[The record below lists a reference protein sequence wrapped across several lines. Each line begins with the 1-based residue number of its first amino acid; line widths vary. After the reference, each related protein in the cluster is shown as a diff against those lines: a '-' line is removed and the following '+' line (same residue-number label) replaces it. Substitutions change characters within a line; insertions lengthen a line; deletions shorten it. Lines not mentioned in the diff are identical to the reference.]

1 MYFMLN
7 CIFVE
12 SRSNTNVMTQHILD
26 TPIEYL
32 KGIGPSRAELLRK
45 ETEVGTFGE
54 MLHYYPFRYIDRS
67 KFYTIVEIDS
77 DTAWL
82 QIKGKVTA
90 MQTIGTGRTSRLVL
104 TFRDSTGTIELIWF
118 QGAKWVKE
126 KVQVGK
132 EYIIFGKP
140 NLFNGR
146 FNFSH
151 PDIEPADEE
160 ALIQNEPLQP
170 HYPTSEKLKSRGFTP
185 RNFVRIMRTLIA
197 QVHKYI
203 PETLSPELIKSAK
216 LMPRAQ
222 ALINIHFPENIHS
235 LSKAQERIKFD
246 ELFFIQLQLLRLKYI
261 RMEKVRSRVFA
272 HIGDYFNNF
281 YSTNLPFELTGA
293 QKKVIKEIRA
303 DLGSG
308 KQMNRLLQGDVGSGK
323 TLVALMSMLIAL
335 DNGCQACL
343 MAPTEILANQHYKT
357 IVKML
362 QGLPIEIALLTGST
376 RKAARTELHS
386 KLQDGRLQIL
396 VGTHALIEQQVQ
408 FQNLGLVVIDEQHRF
423 GVAQRARL
431 WEKSVVPPHILVMT
445 ATPIPRTLAMT
456 LYGDLDISVIDELPP
471 GRKPVKTYHFYEKD
485 RIKVFRFM
493 KDQISQGRQVYMV
506 YPLINES
513 DKLELQA
520 LKEGIDIVMRD
531 FPIPQYHISIVH
543 GQLKSGEKES
553 EMKRFVEKKT
563 QIMVATTVIEVGVD
577 VPNASVMVIENAERF
592 GLSQLHQLR
601 GRVGRGADQSHCIL
615 MSSYKLTADGRKRLD
630 TMVST
635 TDGFEI
641 AEVDL
646 HLRGPGDLQGT
657 QQSGLVGLKLASLV
671 KDEKIL
677 KLAREFAHRTLD
689 EDPRLEKPENQ
700 PMVKHLQR
708 SEYDWGKIS

>member
-1 MYFMLN
+1 
-7 CIFVE
+7 
-12 SRSNTNVMTQHILD
+12 MTQHILD

-146 FNFSH
+146 FNFTH

-246 ELFFIQLQLLRLKYI
+246 ELFFIQLQLLRLKFV

-281 YSTNLPFELTGA
+281 YSINLPFELTGA

-362 QGLPIEIALLTGST
+362 HGLPIEIALLTGST

-615 MSSYKLTADGRKRLD
+615 MSSYKLTADGRKRLE

>member
-1 MYFMLN
+1 
-7 CIFVE
+7 
-12 SRSNTNVMTQHILD
+12 MTQHILD

-90 MQTIGTGRTSRLVL
+90 MQTIGTGRSSRLVL

-126 KVQVGK
+126 KVQIGK

-146 FNFSH
+146 FNFTH
-151 PDIEPADEE
+151 PDIEPADDE

-170 HYPTSEKLKSRGFTP
+170 YYPTSEKLKSRGFTP
-185 RNFVRIMRTLIA
+185 KNFVRIMRTLIA

-261 RMEKVRSRVFA
+261 RMEKVRSRVFG

-281 YSTNLPFELTGA
+281 YSNNLPFELTGA

-362 QGLPIEIALLTGST
+362 HGLPIEIALLTGST

-431 WEKSVVPPHILVMT
+431 WEKSTVPPHILVMT

-456 LYGDLDISVIDELPP
+456 LYGDLDTSVIDELPP

-493 KDQISQGRQVYMV
+493 KDQIALGRQVYMV

-543 GQLKSGEKES
+543 GQLKAGEKES

-615 MSSYKLTADGRKRLD
+615 MSSYKLTSDGRKRLE
-630 TMVST
+630 TMVRT

>member
-1 MYFMLN
+1 
-7 CIFVE
+7 
-12 SRSNTNVMTQHILD
+12 MTQHILD

-146 FNFSH
+146 FNFTH

-246 ELFFIQLQLLRLKYI
+246 ELFFIQLQLLRLKFV

-281 YSTNLPFELTGA
+281 YSINLPFELTGA

-362 QGLPIEIALLTGST
+362 HGLPIEIALLTGST

-708 SEYDWGKIS
+708 SEFDWGKIS

>member
-1 MYFMLN
+1 
-7 CIFVE
+7 
-12 SRSNTNVMTQHILD
+12 MTQHILD

-126 KVQVGK
+126 KVQIGK

-146 FNFSH
+146 FNFTH

-246 ELFFIQLQLLRLKYI
+246 ELFFIQLQLLRLKFV

-281 YSTNLPFELTGA
+281 YSINLPFELTGA

-362 QGLPIEIALLTGST
+362 HGLPIEIALLTGST

-615 MSSYKLTADGRKRLD
+615 MSSYKLTADGRKRLE

>member
-1 MYFMLN
+1 M
-7 CIFVE
+7 VP
-12 SRSNTNVMTQHILD
+12 HILD

-32 KGIGPSRAELLRK
+32 KGIGPSRAEMLRK
-45 ETEVGTFGE
+45 ETGVSTFGE
-54 MLHYYPFRYIDRS
+54 MLYYYPFRYVDRS
-67 KFYTIVEIDS
+67 KFYTVSEIDS
-77 DTAWL
+77 DAAWL
-82 QIKGKVTA
+82 QLKGKVTS
-90 MQTIGTGRTSRLVL
+90 MQTIGTGRTARLVMN
-104 TFRDSTGTIELIWF
+104 FKDHTGIVELVFF
-118 QGAKWVKE
+118 QGLKWIKE
-126 KVQVGK
+126 KVAVGR

-146 FNFSH
+146 FNFTH
-151 PDIEPADEE
+151 PDIEPAEEE
-160 ALIQNEPLQP
+160 ALVQNEPLQP
-170 HYPTSEKLKSRGFTP
+170 YYSTSEKLKNRGFTP
-185 RNFVRIMRTLIA
+185 KNFVRIMRTLLA
-197 QVHKYI
+197 QVHKSI
-203 PETLSPELIKSAK
+203 PETLSPQLLQAAK
-216 LMPRAQ
+216 LMPRAE
-222 ALINIHFPENIHS
+222 AFINIHFPRDPQS
-235 LSKAQERIKFD
+235 LYNAQQRLKFD

-272 HIGDYFNNF
+272 HIGENFNVF
-281 YSTNLPFELTGA
+281 YHQNLPFELTGA
-293 QKKVIKEIRA
+293 QKRVIKEIRA

-343 MAPTEILANQHYKT
+343 MAPTEILASQHYKT
-357 IVKML
+357 ISRML
-362 QGLPIEIALLTGST
+362 VGLPIEVALLTGST
-376 RKAARTELHS
+376 RKAARTELHT
-386 KLQDGRLQIL
+386 KLLDGRLQIL
-396 VGTHALIEQQVQ
+396 IGTHALIENQVQ
-408 FQNLGLVVIDEQHRF
+408 FHNLGLVVIDEQHRF

-431 WEKSVVPPHILVMT
+431 WEKSQIPPHVLVMT

-471 GRKPVKTYHFYEKD
+471 GRKPVKTYHFFEKD
-485 RIKVFRFM
+485 RHKVLRFM
-493 KDQISQGRQVYMV
+493 KDQIAKGRQVYIV
-506 YPLINES
+506 YPIINES
-513 DKLELQA
+513 DTLELQA
-520 LKEGIDIVMRD
+520 LNEGIDNVMD
-531 FPIPQYHISIVH
+531 HFPIPEYHISIVH
-543 GQLKSGEKES
+543 GQLKPGEKES

-563 QIMVATTVIEVGVD
+563 HIMVATTVIEVGVD

-630 TMVST
+630 TMVRT

-671 KDEKIL
+671 KDEKLL

-689 EDPRLEKPENQ
+689 EDPRLEKPGNQ
-700 PMVKHLQR
+700 PMVRHLQR
-708 SEYDWGKIS
+708 SEFDWGKIS